1 MAEES
6 TKRSDDNQTAAGA
19 AGTPN
24 NGTAGAAAYPP
35 YVFPETIPQHE
46 CDWLTNVEA
55 KQKLDARCVGVKL
68 DSDRKGS
75 KLVRI
80 ALRLE
85 PGQKVLSAVTNQIE
99 DFGGTVAITT
109 RYLSG
114 GAIEPTMNT
123 LRILGMDASKAR
135 AAYAQDAHA
144 LALAQQAKVLG
155 YNDAKI
161 EEAMT
166 LLALSRGD
174 LAACGLGSKVAR
186 IDSKNDV
193 FSTTKGEE
201 IVTRKVNWIEAIPA
215 AVGADEVLGLVD
227 LLGPSMRPP
236 KPAAKS
242 GGGAAPKGPTSPPP
256 KAPSKPDDVDF

>member
-19 AGTPN
+19 AGTPS
-24 NGTAGAAAYPP
+24 APAYPP